1 MTELRSLVNNQHSA
15 RSRSLWTNA
24 FHRLVRN
31 KKGMVCLITLVVIYT
46 AGIFAPLVAPYG
58 YDQQDLN
65 IARQAPSWEHPF
77 GTDRVG
83 RDMFSRILF
92 GIRTTVIV
100 TVAAMATGGL
110 LLGIVLGLISGYF
123 GRLAEGVIMRVGEVF
138 LAFPDILL
146 VILIAATLKPRVTD
160 WVFHVEQSTGIGG
173 IVRSGFV
180 DYLVV
185 FGALAIVS
193 WVGMARVVRGQVLIL
208 KQSQYVLAARAL
220 GASHLRIILR
230 HIFPNLL
237 PPVIVMVS
245 VGMGSI
251 AGSEVMLSWLG
262 LGVQP
267 PVPSLGAM
275 IFDNGNI
282 GVLRSD
288 PHLLLFPVATVA
300 IVIFSFNLLGD
311 ALNDALNP
319 RGR

>member
-1 MTELRSLVNNQHSA
+1 METNERTGP
-15 RSRSLWTNA
+15 RSLWRNA
-24 FHRLVRN
+24 MHRFARS
-31 KKGMVCLITLVVIYT
+31 KKGMICLGIVVALYA
-46 AGIFAPLVAPYG
+46 AGIFAPLIAPYG

-65 IARQAPSWEHPF
+65 IARQSPSIEHPF

-83 RDMFSRILF
+83 RDMLSRILF

-110 LLGIVLGLISGYF
+110 LLGIILGLVSGYF
-123 GRLAEGVIMRVGEVF
+123 GRAAETAIMRVGEVF

-146 VILIAATLKPRVTD
+146 VILIAGTVKPRVAE
-160 WVFHVEQSTGIGG
+160 WVFNFEQSSGISG
-173 IVRSGFV
+173 ISRSGFI

-208 KQSQYVLAARAL
+208 KQSQYVMAARAL
-220 GASHLRIILR
+220 GASHPRIIIR
-230 HIFPNLL
+230 HILPNLL

-245 VGMGSI
+245 VGMGAI
-251 AGSEVMLSWLG
+251 AGSEVLLSWLG

-267 PVPSLGAM
+267 PVPSLGSM
-275 IFDNGNI
+275 IFDNGNL
-282 GVLRSD
+282 GVLRTD
-288 PHLLLFPVATVA
+288 PYLLVFPVAFVA
-300 IVIFSFNLLGD
+300 LIIFSFNLLGD

-319 RGR
+319 RLN